1 MKIKPR
7 NDVYYELDKEA
18 RKKAIISRNM
28 AIQSYLEATEIKTKY
43 NLDIMENDEDHFF
56 ENVLNTDLVN

>member
-1 MKIKPR
+1 
-7 NDVYYELDKEA
+7 
-18 RKKAIISRNM
+18 M

-56 ENVLNTDLVN
+56 ENVLNSDSVN